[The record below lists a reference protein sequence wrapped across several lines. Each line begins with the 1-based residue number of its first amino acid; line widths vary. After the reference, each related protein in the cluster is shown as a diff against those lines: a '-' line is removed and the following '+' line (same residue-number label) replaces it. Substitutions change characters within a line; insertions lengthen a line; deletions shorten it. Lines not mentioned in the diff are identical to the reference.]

1 MTHFDLEQNERLT
14 FLYGQL
20 ELYKIEFAN
29 TGNNKYLDVMNE
41 LHKTINFIKSNQTLL
56 EKIILDNQ
64 KLKAGIK

>member
-1 MTHFDLEQNERLT
+1 MSHFDLEHNARLT

-29 TGNNKYLDVMNE
+29 SGNNKYLEVMNE
-41 LHKTINFIKSNQTLL
+41 MHKTINFIKSNRVLL
-56 EKIILDNQ
+56 DKIILDNQ